1 MNKRTSIL
9 VLVVILMLIGFA
21 AVSTTLFLSGNT
33 NVASN
38 TQDFDVYFSKTYENG
53 VENDTLIQDKTHI
66 AFETELSKI
75 GEEYVL
81 GYEVTNAS
89 KQYDT
94 EVQNELYWRKWI
106 YKSYKLIC
114 NKWSLTSK
122 NDKTWETNS
131 NGYQSCNRRKRS
143 KYFLWNQRKCSRKR
157 NSRKWRIYKWKVI
170 NRSRKSF
177 RED

>member
-94 EVQNELYWRKWI
+94 EVQNELYWRK
-106 YKSYKLIC
+106 
-114 NKWSLTSK
+114 
-122 NDKTWETNS
+122 
-131 NGYQSCNRRKRS
+131 
-143 KYFLWNQRKCSRKR
+143 
-157 NSRKWRIYKWKVI
+157 
-170 NRSRKSF
+170 
-177 RED
+177 